1 VQDAAN
7 ELVLDKIFRPEVSK
21 PFAERTRMS
30 GVVMGITSGKIHVRL
45 DHPPIDVKLYMRDLA
60 KAFDNAW
67 LEPAELGAVLR
78 KKETGEVVLKL
89 ADRVTLSIARR
100 DDAQRRWVL
109 ALV

>member
-1 VQDAAN
+1 
-7 ELVLDKIFRPEVSK
+7 VLDKIFRPEVSK

>member
-1 VQDAAN
+1 
-7 ELVLDKIFRPEVSK
+7 
-21 PFAERTRMS
+21 
-30 GVVMGITSGKIHVRL
+30 
-45 DHPPIDVKLYMRDLA
+45 MRDLA